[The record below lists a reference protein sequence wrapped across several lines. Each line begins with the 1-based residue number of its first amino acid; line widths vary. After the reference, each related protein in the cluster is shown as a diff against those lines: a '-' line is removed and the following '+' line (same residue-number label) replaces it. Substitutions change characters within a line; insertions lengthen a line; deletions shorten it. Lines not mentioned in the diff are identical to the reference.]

1 MKPLFTAAD
10 ILLPDFSAVDAQKYA
25 CIACD
30 QFTSEPHY
38 WEQVET
44 FVADAPSL
52 YRMILPECYLESE
65 SEEALTARISRIH
78 ETMREYE
85 KGLFTCHKDSMIYLE
100 RTDTAG
106 NIRRGLVGKIDL
118 EGYCYEKGSNSPV
131 RATEGT
137 VLSRIPPRLRVR
149 RGAPLETPHVML
161 LIDDPENALFS
172 LVEKGEKTPAYD
184 FSLMQGGGAV
194 KGYFLSPTLIEG
206 VETFL
211 ADMEKTAP
219 LPYAVG
225 DGNHSLATAKAYY
238 EEIKQALGEEKAKA
252 HPARYALVE
261 LVNIHDSSLEFEPIY
276 RVLMGIDKS
285 TLIDEFDAFYRENTE
300 KGNQRF
306 TLLYNRFGRVMEE
319 GRIME
324 HIAHSLT
331 VGTLQI
337 FFDKLLLKYP
347 NASLDYIHGEDSLRA
362 LCLRADTFGFLF
374 EGMEKKELFPS
385 VAKDGS
391 LPRKTFSMG
400 TSRDKRY
407 YLECRRIEAPEC

>member
-10 ILLPDFSAVDAQKYA
+10 ILLPDFTAVDAEKYA

-30 QFTSEPHY
+30 QFTSEPRY
-38 WEQVET
+38 WEEVKT
-44 FVADAPSL
+44 LVGDAPSL
-52 YRMILPECYLESE
+52 FHIILPECYLESE
-65 SEEALTARISRIH
+65 DEAALTSRIARIH
-78 ETMREYE
+78 ANMKQYE
-85 KGLFTCHKDSMIYLE
+85 KGVFSTHKDSMIYLE
-100 RTDTAG
+100 RRDTAG
-106 NIRRGLVGKIDL
+106 KVRRGLVGKIDL
-118 EGYCYEKGSNSPV
+118 EGYCYEKGSTSPV

-149 RGAPLETPHVML
+149 RGAPLEAPHVML
-161 LIDDPENALFS
+161 LIDDPENTLFS
-172 LVEKGEKTPAYD
+172 QVEKGEKTLAYD
-184 FSLMQGGGAV
+184 FTLMQGGGAV
-194 KGYFLSPTLIEG
+194 KGYFLSPALIEW
-206 VETFL
+206 VEGFL
-211 ADMEKTAP
+211 LTMEKKAP

-238 EEIKQALGEEKAKA
+238 EEIKATLGEEKARL

-276 RVLMGIDKS
+276 RLLLGVEKD
-285 TLIDEFDAFYRENTE
+285 TLLAELDAFCKENTE
-300 KGNQRF
+300 KGNQQF
-306 TLLYNRFGRVMEE
+306 TLLSAQNGEVSEASYTLSAV
-319 GRIME
+319 
-324 HIAHSLT
+324 AHSLT

-337 FFDKLLLKYP
+337 FLDKLLQRHP
-347 NASLDYIHGEDSLRA
+347 EASLDYIHGEDSLRA
-362 LCLRADTFGFLF
+362 LCLEKNGLGFLF

-407 YLECRRIEAPEC
+407 YLECRRIEDGAC

>member
-10 ILLPDFSAVDAQKYA
+10 ILLPDFSAIDAEKYA

-30 QFTSEPHY
+30 QFTSEPEY
-38 WEQVET
+38 WEEVEAL
-44 FVADAPSL
+44 VKDAPSL
-52 YRMILPECYLESE
+52 YRIILPECYLESE
-65 SEEALTARISRIH
+65 GEEAQDARISRIH
-78 ETMREYE
+78 EAMRAY
-85 KGLFTCHKDSMIYLE
+85 KKSLLSCHKDSMIYLE
-100 RTDTAG
+100 RQDTAG
-106 NIRRGLVGKIDL
+106 KIRRGLVGKIDL
-118 EGYCYEKGSNSPV
+118 EGYCYEKGSKSPV

-149 RGAPLETPHVML
+149 RGAPLEAPHVML
-161 LIDDPENALFS
+161 LIDDPENTLFS
-172 LVEKGEKTPAYD
+172 TVEKGEKTPAYD

-194 KGYFLSPTLIEG
+194 KGYFLSPALISE
-206 VETFL
+206 VEAFL
-211 ADMEKTAP
+211 SEMEKTAA

-238 EEIKQALGEEKAKA
+238 EEIKAALGEERAKK

-261 LVNIHDSSLEFEPIY
+261 LVNIHDESLEFEPIY
-276 RVLMGIDKS
+276 RLLRGIDKS

-306 TLLYNRFGRVMEE
+306 TLLYNRFGRVYEE

-337 FFDKLLLKYP
+337 FFDKLLEKYP

-362 LCLRADTFGFLF
+362 LSLRADSFGFLF
-374 EGMEKKELFPS
+374 DGMEKKELFPS

-407 YLECRRIEAPEC
+407 YLECRSIEEAEC